1 MTSKGGPKT
10 AEGKLVSSQ
19 NSRKHGLTAK
29 KWLNEEEQEIYINL
43 LEGLKNDYKPSGML
57 EELLI
62 ERIAACQTRLER
74 IHRVEDSAYYLIRR
88 QSNDPERFIKDFG
101 IKNQKII
108 DEFSALLVGGKKP
121 ADLIERSK
129 LAMELIQVNTHKI
142 SGWQYVSKEMP
153 EFKRHIVNAALREN
167 LEIKQYLEPY
177 GKRPGDLPSIRL
189 IIRTAN
195 EEEQLPSEEEIEKSG
210 MLVPDSTL
218 QNYAEHLLSKVGKH
232 EAFKE
237 IVFAYM
243 EYMDERRDAITPS
256 KEELDKIHRA
266 RTSDERL
273 LSRSIG
279 ELLEL
284 QERRARQERQQ
295 SRG

>member
-1 MTSKGGPKT
+1 
-10 AEGKLVSSQ
+10 
-19 NSRKHGLTAK
+19 
-29 KWLNEEEQEIYINL
+29 
-43 LEGLKNDYKPSGML
+43 
-57 EELLI
+57 
-62 ERIAACQTRLER
+62 
-74 IHRVEDSAYYLIRR
+74 LIRR

-129 LAMELIQVNTHKI
+129 LAMELIQINTHKI

-195 EEEQLPSEEEIEKSG
+195 EEEHLPSEEEIEKSG

-279 ELLEL
+279 ELLVL
-284 QERRARQERQQ
+284 QDRRFRKERQQ
-295 SRG
+295 SRS